1 MQLLEDFSSARKCW
15 CTYNW
20 GPDGTRMWSRLLI
33 QILFILVILQFS
45 VFSCVCWPFWKRSP
59 VLPLSPV
66 MIVKKLADAKT
77 CETWK
82 FQYRPGWQWTPLQ
95 LTKMVWRCKL
105 HKLYFFYSILHIFCF
120 IYLHIFCFS
129 FCSKQKISK
138 LHLSIILARSN
149 DLPAPNLLRFGS
161 FKVFQSVS
169 VHRLLLFLLLLFYS
183 ISFCSMRSDFICFC
197 CLLFRLNLWSHAF
210 PLRRLQEVLRGL
222 AWTCLP
228 SGFSNHTHIA
238 CVNLNQT
245 KTRSFRQKN
254 CFALITY

>member
-33 QILFILVILQFS
+33 QILFILVIFQFS

-105 HKLYFFYSILHIFCF
+105 HKLYFFLQYFT
-120 IYLHIFCFS
+120 YLLF
-129 FCSKQKISK
+129 
-138 LHLSIILARSN
+138 HLSSHLLFQLLFETEN
-149 DLPAPNLLRFGS
+149 LEAPSQHHFGS
-161 FKVFQSVS
+161 VEWPSCAQSFEVRQFQSVS
-169 VHRLLLFLLLLFYS
+169 K
-183 ISFCSMRSDFICFC
+183 CFC
-197 CLLFRLNLWSHAF
+197 ADRKS
-210 PLRRLQEVLRGL
+210 V
-222 AWTCLP
+222 
-228 SGFSNHTHIA
+228 
-238 CVNLNQT
+238 V
-245 KTRSFRQKN
+245 
-254 CFALITY
+254 